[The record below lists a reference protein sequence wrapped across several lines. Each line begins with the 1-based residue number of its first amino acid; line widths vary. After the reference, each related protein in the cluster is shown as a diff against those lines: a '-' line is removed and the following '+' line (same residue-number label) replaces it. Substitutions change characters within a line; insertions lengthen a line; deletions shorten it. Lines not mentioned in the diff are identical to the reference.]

1 VRCRAA
7 ALAAPYNSFVDAGV
21 LRANIEEH
29 VRRHDLI
36 PRGGDVL
43 CLVSGGPDSTCLWHA
58 LGALGYRVGALHV
71 NHKLR
76 GAESDDHARF
86 CREALGAEIVEAPPT
101 GAGSEAELRD
111 LRYGFATDRLRATG
125 HTASDQVETILYRL
139 ASSGTTTGIHVRR
152 DDGVVRPLLTLW
164 RAETA
169 AYCRAE
175 NLAFRVDSSNPE
187 TARGLI
193 REEIL
198 PALERLH
205 PAAQR
210 NVLAALDPGARIPRH
225 LEDALLELL
234 ASREGS
240 KRVDLGDGRVAVRE
254 YGSIW
259 LEHAPVRLDRPVR
272 WGGWVLTP
280 RVEGLWV
287 RSWRAGDRLAD
298 RGKKVQDLFVDAKVP
313 RSERDAWPLVVR
325 GDHVVAVPGIATAP
339 GYENA
344 VEETKE

>member
-1 VRCRAA
+1 M
-7 ALAAPYNSFVDAGV
+7 DAGV
-21 LRANIEEH
+21 LRARIEEH

-71 NHKLR
+71 DHKLR
-76 GAESDDHARF
+76 EAESDEDARF
-86 CREALGAEIVEAPPT
+86 CREELGAEIVEAPPA
-101 GAGSEAELRD
+101 GAGTEAELRD

-139 ASSGTTTGIHVRR
+139 ASSGMTTGIRVRR

-164 RAETA
+164 RGETEG
-169 AYCRAE
+169 YCRSE
-175 NLAFRVDSSNPE
+175 GLAFRVDSSNPD
-187 TARGLI
+187 TARGLV
-193 REEIL
+193 RDHVV

-205 PAAQR
+205 PAARQ
-210 NVLAALDPGARIPRH
+210 NILAALDSGSRIPRH
-225 LEDALLELL
+225 VEDALLELL

-240 KRVDLGDGRVAVRE
+240 KRVDLSDGRVAVRE

-287 RSWRAGDRLAD
+287 RSWRAGDRLAT

-325 GDHVVAVPGIATAP
+325 GDHVVSVPGIATAP
-339 GYENA
+339 GYEGA